1 VSAILQKSGLSRG
14 ELLAELRRAL
24 PKRAE
29 D

>member
-1 VSAILQKSGLSRG
+1 LAKSIFSRS